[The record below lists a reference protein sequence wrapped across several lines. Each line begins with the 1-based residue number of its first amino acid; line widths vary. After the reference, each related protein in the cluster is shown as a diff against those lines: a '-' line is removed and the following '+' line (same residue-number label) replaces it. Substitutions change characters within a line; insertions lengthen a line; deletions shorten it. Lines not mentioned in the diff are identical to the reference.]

1 MSKLK
6 KAAGYGGSF
15 ALVVLSTPDLAHA
28 LYVCSQCTLSTTS
41 KGMDSQQISQPFF
54 SLFLTH
60 FNLLPVRL
68 SLPYSKKDLQYQFW
82 KKADRINKNLQQ
94 NT

>member
-6 KAAGYGGSF
+6 KAARYGGSF

-41 KGMDSQQISQPFF
+41 KAMDSQQISPAFLFF
-54 SLFLTH
+54 V
-60 FNLLPVRL
+60 FNASQFTSCALKFILL
-68 SLPYSKKDLQYQFW
+68 
-82 KKADRINKNLQQ
+82 
-94 NT
+94 